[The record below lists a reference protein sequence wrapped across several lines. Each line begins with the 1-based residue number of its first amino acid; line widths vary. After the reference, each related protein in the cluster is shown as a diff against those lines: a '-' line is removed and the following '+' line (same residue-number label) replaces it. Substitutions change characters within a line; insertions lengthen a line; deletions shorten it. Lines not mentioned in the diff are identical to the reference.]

1 MLRCGTALEVVIPD
15 PMSNKDK
22 VETDKIYSG
31 RYIIAGLRHK
41 YSGGAALISEIDL
54 VKDSLGSTKPK

>member
-1 MLRCGTALEVVIPD
+1 
-15 PMSNKDK
+15 MSNKDK